1 MKRTEETSNVSGMK
15 KTFLSFK
22 ASLQESFQY
31 MKASIVGQGKKL
43 TAKNEQEASEA
54 DLQAAKMQVDAADA
68 AEDTKNR
75 LNHQSK

>member
-1 MKRTEETSNVSGMK
+1 M
-15 KTFLSFK
+15 
-22 ASLQESFQY
+22 
-31 MKASIVGQGKKL
+31 QGKKL